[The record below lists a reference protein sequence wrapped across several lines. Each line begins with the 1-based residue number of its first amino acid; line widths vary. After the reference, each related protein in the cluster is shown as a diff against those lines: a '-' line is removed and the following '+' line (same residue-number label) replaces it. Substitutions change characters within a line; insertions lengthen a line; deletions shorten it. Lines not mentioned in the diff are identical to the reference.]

1 MSVQQRVRQFV
12 LENFYVSDPSE
23 VAHDTLLVTTGFIDS
38 TGMLELITFLEQE
51 FKIRISDDET
61 TAENL
66 ESIERVAAFVERK
79 LRGGSQPGGLGATG

>member
-23 VAHDTLLVTTGFIDS
+23 VADDTLLVTTGFIDS
-38 TGMLELITFLEQE
+38 TGMLELITFLEQA
-51 FKIRISDDET
+51 FQIRISDDET

-79 LRGGSQPGGLGATG
+79 LRGGSQSGDLGATG